1 VIGNDESRDSI
12 GKNNDNLLRSISNR

>member
-12 GKNNDNLLRSISNR
+12 GKSNDNMLRSISNR